1 MITPLYQPE
10 QINLFDGEN
19 KMTEQQYEMNASA
32 IATAIWE
39 ISTGNG
45 RDLGRND
52 WDSHMQNCHAA
63 VANSYTDNITV
74 GAWHALALGRV
85 AS

>member
-1 MITPLYQPE
+1 
-10 QINLFDGEN
+10 
-19 KMTEQQYEMNASA
+19 MTEQQYEMNAAA

-45 RDLGRND
+45 LDLDRND

-63 VANSYTDNITV
+63 VANRFIDGITRA
-74 GAWHALALGRV
+74 AWHNAALARV
-85 AS
+85 TA

>member
-1 MITPLYQPE
+1 MNFNYMTYE
-10 QINLFDGEN
+10 QTAE
-19 KMTEQQYEMNASA
+19 A

-45 RDLGRND
+45 RNLGRD
-52 WDSHMQNCHAA
+52 DFDSHMQNCHAA
-63 VANSYTDNITV
+63 VANSFTDDITEEE
-74 GAWHALALGRV
+74 WHDAALARV

>member
-1 MITPLYQPE
+1 MYVYTHWQG
-10 QINLFDGEN
+10 DTDV
-19 KMTEQQYEMNASA
+19 TEHQYEMNAAA

-45 RDLGRND
+45 RDLDRDD
-52 WDSHMQNCHAA
+52 WGSHMQNCHAA
-63 VANSYTDNITV
+63 VANSFTDGITQA
-74 GAWHALALGRV
+74 AWHNAALSTLS